1 LGLESVRLA
10 DLEESMG
17 TARKGFD
24 PLSSLFDMPG
34 SGFMDDTTTGNRA
47 IGFPAEAVE
56 EEVQE
61 HEPPVEEIPEE
72 KTPVAEIPEEKTP
85 VEETLYKEAL
95 AKSLAAAALARTVE
109 AGESGNAGLAQRAA
123 KPVSALEAARNA
135 AASEARQRQEVQQKQ
150 ASVLPRQVE
159 KLLSRKLP
167 GVQRLEVVNA
177 LVMDDREVL
186 KALWKA
192 HRTRMA
198 QHGVLGMVVA
208 ATSVL
213 RALEA
218 VPKGQLVAAVAAT
231 ESSEY
236 LVWVDIGSEATIAAF
251 PDARTWIT
259 RS

>member
-1 LGLESVRLA
+1 
-10 DLEESMG
+10 MG

-24 PLSSLFDMPG
+24 PLSSLFDVPG
-34 SGFMDDTTTGNRA
+34 SGFMDDTTTGNLA
-47 IGFPAEAVE
+47 MEFPVAAGLKEETPE
-56 EEVQE
+56 EET
-61 HEPPVEEIPEE
+61 PEE
-72 KTPVAEIPEEKTP
+72 ETPEEETP
-85 VEETLYKEAL
+85 EEETLNKEAL
-95 AKSLAAAALARTVE
+95 ARSLAQAALARAVE
-109 AGESGNAGLAQRAA
+109 AGESGKAGLAQRAA

-135 AASEARQRQEVQQKQ
+135 AAAEARQRQKVQQKQ

-177 LVMDDREVL
+177 LIMDDREVL

-198 QHGVLGMVVA
+198 DHGVLGMVVA

-218 VPKGQLVAAVAAT
+218 VPKGQLVAAIAAT

-251 PDARTWIT
+251 PDAQTWIT
-259 RS
+259 RR

>member
-1 LGLESVRLA
+1 
-10 DLEESMG
+10 
-17 TARKGFD
+17 
-24 PLSSLFDMPG
+24 
-34 SGFMDDTTTGNRA
+34 
-47 IGFPAEAVE
+47 
-56 EEVQE
+56 
-61 HEPPVEEIPEE
+61 
-72 KTPVAEIPEEKTP
+72 
-85 VEETLYKEAL
+85 
-95 AKSLAAAALARTVE
+95 
-109 AGESGNAGLAQRAA
+109 
-123 KPVSALEAARNA
+123 
-135 AASEARQRQEVQQKQ
+135 
-150 ASVLPRQVE
+150 VE

-177 LVMDDREVL
+177 LIMDDREVL

-198 QHGVLGMVVA
+198 DHGVLGMVVA

-218 VPKGQLVAAVAAT
+218 VPKGQLVAAIAAT

>member
-1 LGLESVRLA
+1 
-10 DLEESMG
+10 MG
-17 TARKGFD
+17 TAKKGFD
-24 PLSSLFDMPG
+24 PLSSLFDVPG
-34 SGFMDDTTTGNRA
+34 SGFMDDTPTGNRA
-47 IGFPAEAVE
+47 MGFPREFSEDQAAPAEDLPKEELPEVE
-56 EEVQE
+56 V
-61 HEPPVEEIPEE
+61 
-72 KTPVAEIPEEKTP
+72 
-85 VEETLYKEAL
+85 LNKEAL
-95 AKSLAAAALARTVE
+95 AKSLALAAMARAAE
-109 AGESGNAGLAQRAA
+109 AGESGNAGLAQRAS
-123 KPVSALEAARNA
+123 KPMSALEAARNA

-150 ASVLPRQVE
+150 ASMLPRQVE

-198 QHGVLGMVVA
+198 HHGVLGMVVA

-218 VPKGQLVAAVAAT
+218 VPKGQLVAAIAAT

-259 RS
+259 RG

>member
-1 LGLESVRLA
+1 
-10 DLEESMG
+10 M
-17 TARKGFD
+17 
-24 PLSSLFDMPG
+24 
-34 SGFMDDTTTGNRA
+34 
-47 IGFPAEAVE
+47 
-56 EEVQE
+56 
-61 HEPPVEEIPEE
+61 PVEQIPEE
-72 KTPVAEIPEEKTP
+72 GI
-85 VEETLYKEAL
+85 LDKEAL
-95 AKSLAAAALARTVE
+95 AKSLALAALARSVE

-135 AASEARQRQEVQQKQ
+135 AAAEARQRQEVQQKQ
-150 ASVLPRQVE
+150 ANALPRQVE

-177 LVMDDREVL
+177 LIMDDREVL

-218 VPKGQLVAAVAAT
+218 VPKGQLVAAIAAT
-231 ESSEY
+231 EISEF

>member
-1 LGLESVRLA
+1 MA
-10 DLEESMG
+10 
-17 TARKGFD
+17 TARRGFD
-24 PLSSLFDMPG
+24 PLSSLFDVPG
-34 SGFMDDTTTGNRA
+34 SGFMDELPTGNQA
-47 IGFPAEAVE
+47 MGFPTEVVE
-56 EEVQE
+56 ELPQEEVRE
-61 HEPPVEEIPEE
+61 EEAPEETMPVEQIPEE
-72 KTPVAEIPEEKTP
+72 GI
-85 VEETLYKEAL
+85 LDKEAL
-95 AKSLAAAALARTVE
+95 AKSLALAALARSVE

-135 AASEARQRQEVQQKQ
+135 AAAEARQRQEVQQKQ
-150 ASVLPRQVE
+150 ANALPRQVE

-218 VPKGQLVAAVAAT
+218 VPKGQLVAAIAAT
-231 ESSEY
+231 EISEF